1 MNLNLENKVVAI
13 TGGSSGIGKA
23 TAEAFAAEGSLVAV
37 CARSVDKLEAMKKDF
52 EDKGF
57 RLFTM
62 SVDVNSKESIYAFAA
77 AVVREYGRLDVW
89 INNVGANTEKSVLE
103 MDDETWDGIMKTNV
117 NSYLY
122 GTQAAA
128 RQMKQ
133 TGGGA
138 IVNTSS
144 IASIIP
150 SVYKSSYG
158 VSKYAVNGLTRIS
171 AGELA
176 PFGIRVNGVA
186 PGSTNTP
193 LAQKVGRDYSKLL
206 KSNAIQRLAEPE
218 EIANAFVFLASDA
231 ASYITGVT
239 LEVSGGKF
247 LLQDTDRAYQEMR

>member
-1 MNLNLENKVVAI
+1 MELNLKDKVVVV

-23 TAEAFAAEGSLVAV
+23 TAEAFAAEGSRVAI
-37 CARSVDKLEAMKKDF
+37 CARSRDKLEAVQKEF
-52 EDKGF
+52 EDKGYD
-57 RLFTM
+57 LFIM
-62 SVDVNSKESIYAFAA
+62 SVDVSSKEAVYAFAA
-77 AVVREYGRLDVW
+77 AVVRKFGRIDVW
-89 INNVGANTEKSVLE
+89 INNVGINKDMSVLE
-103 MDDETWDGIMKTNV
+103 MDEKTWDDVMKANV
-117 NSYLY
+117 SSYLY

-128 RQMKQ
+128 KQMKQ

-150 SVYKSSYG
+150 SIYKSSYG
-158 VSKYAVNGLTRIS
+158 VSKYAVNGFTRIS

-193 LAQKVGRDYSKLL
+193 LAQKTGRDYSKLL

-247 LLQDTDRAYQEMR
+247 LLQDCNRAYQEQR